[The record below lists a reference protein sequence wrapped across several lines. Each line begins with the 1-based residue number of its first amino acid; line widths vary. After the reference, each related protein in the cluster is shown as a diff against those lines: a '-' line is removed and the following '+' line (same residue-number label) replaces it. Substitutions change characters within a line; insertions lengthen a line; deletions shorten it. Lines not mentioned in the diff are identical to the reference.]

1 MTELTIML
9 FVAGGGIALVA
20 AIVGLSGFM
29 FVKHNTCCVIERFG
43 KFQEIKHAGLRWRIP
58 GVDQIKKTVGFEMQ
72 NLPTTV
78 RTKLKDNAFVAVE
91 FVQQY
96 WIEKEDATVVRLVY
110 ELGANYEDRIA
121 ERVHNEAR
129 SVLNR
134 LDLND
139 VYDKKDEIGHDVEI
153 ELKKWLTNYGIKLE
167 KTLTNDVNPADNVV
181 NSMNEKKQAEFDL
194 QTAELTAEAEFKK
207 TVRAAEARR
216 EAKIS
221 DGEGIAGQRNA
232 IFNNI
237 SETVVA
243 MDSAFNGEVPVQSIL
258 QHVLELQRLDT
269 QEQIAKNSATT
280 TLFVPYRG
288 GTDGDDIG
296 EQILK
301 GNLASQ
307 KTLALSN
314 ESEEDDEEAADDV
327 NVAESEDA
335 EVVQQDSKKPRR
347 IAG

>member
-1 MTELTIML
+1 MTELGIVLLVVGGVVVFLTSS
-9 FVAGGGIALVA
+9 FVA
-20 AIVGLSGFM
+20 SGFM

-43 KFQEIKHAGLRWRIP
+43 KFHEIKHAGLRWRIP
-58 GVDQIKKTVGFEMQ
+58 GVDCIKKTVGFEMQ
-72 NLPTTV
+72 HLPTTV
-78 RTKLKDNAFVAVE
+78 RTKLSDNAFVAVE

-96 WIEKEDATVVRLVY
+96 WIDKEDATVVRLVY

-139 VYDKKDEIGHDVEI
+139 VYDKKDEIGHDVEV

-167 KTLTNDVNPADNVV
+167 KTLTNDVNPAANVV

-194 QTAELTAEAEFKK
+194 QTAELTAEAEYKK

-216 EAKIS
+216 EGKIA

-243 MDSAFNGEVPVQSIL
+243 MDSAFGGEIPVQSIL

-288 GTDGDDIG
+288 GTDGDDLG
-296 EQILK
+296 EQILR

-307 KTLALSN
+307 KTIELGNDTEA
-314 ESEEDDEEAADDV
+314 EIDEV
-327 NVAESEDA
+327 K
-335 EVVQQDSKKPRR
+335 VVKDNGRKQHR

>member
-1 MTELTIML
+1 MEDPWVIFGILGGL
-9 FVAGGGIALVA
+9 FVIAIAA
-20 AIVGLSGFM
+20 AIGSGLM
-29 FVKHNTCCVIERFG
+29 FVKQNTCVIVERFG
-43 KFQEIKHAGLRWRIP
+43 KFQSVKHSGLRFRIP
-58 GVDQIKKTVGFEMQ
+58 IVDQVKRTIGFEMQ
-72 NLPTTV
+72 NLPTIV

-96 WIEKEDATVVRLVY
+96 WIANDDATVVRLVY

-139 VYDKKDEIGHDVEI
+139 VYDKKDEIGHDVEV
-153 ELKKWLTNYGIKLE
+153 ELKKWLTGFGIRME
-167 KTLTNDVNPADNVV
+167 KTLTNDVNPSENVV
-181 NSMNEKKQAEFDL
+181 RSMNEKKQAEFDL
-194 QTAELTAEAEFKK
+194 QTAELTAEAEYRK

-216 EAKIS
+216 EAKIA

-232 IFNNI
+232 IFGNI
-237 SETVVA
+237 SATVVA
-243 MDSAFNGEVPVQSIL
+243 MDEAFEGEVSVQAIL

-288 GTDGDDIG
+288 GTDGDDMG
-296 EQILK
+296 EQILR
-301 GNLASQ
+301 GNLASA
-307 KTLALSN
+307 KTLELKQSGK
-314 ESEEDDEEAADDV
+314 DDEDNSGKRKA
-327 NVAESEDA
+327 S
-335 EVVQQDSKKPRR
+335 
-347 IAG
+347 

>member
-1 MTELTIML
+1 MENLWIIAS
-9 FVAGGGIALVA
+9 VAGTVLCLGIMAL
-20 AIVGLSGFM
+20 LSTGIF
-29 FVKHNTCCVIERFG
+29 FVKENTCAVVERFG
-43 KFQEIKHAGLRWRIP
+43 KFQSIKHAGLRFRIP
-58 GVDQIKKTVGFEMQ
+58 WVDRVKKVVGFEMQ

-96 WIEKEDATVVRLVY
+96 WIDKGDATVRKLVY

-139 VYDKKDEIGHDVEI
+139 VYDKKDEIGHDVEV
-153 ELKKWLTNYGIKLE
+153 ELKKWLTDYGINLE
-167 KTLTNDVNPADNVV
+167 KTLTNDVNPSPNVV
-181 NSMNEKKQAEFDL
+181 DSMNEKKQAEFDL
-194 QTAELTAEAEFKK
+194 QTAELTAEAEYKK

-216 EAKIS
+216 EGKIA

-232 IFNNI
+232 IFSNI
-237 SETVVA
+237 SDTVVA
-243 MDSAFNGEVPVQSIL
+243 MDRAFNGEVPVAAIL
-258 QHVLELQRLDT
+258 HHVLELQRLDT

-280 TLFVPYRG
+280 TLFVPYRSE
-288 GTDGDDIG
+288 GDSEDV
-296 EQILK
+296 EQQILR

-307 KTLALSN
+307 KTMEN
-314 ESEEDDEEAADDV
+314 EASASLVEVDTDEPTR
-327 NVAESEDA
+327 
-335 EVVQQDSKKPRR
+335 K
-347 IAG
+347 AG

>member
-1 MTELTIML
+1 MENLWIIAS
-9 FVAGGGIALVA
+9 VAGTVLCLGIMAL
-20 AIVGLSGFM
+20 LSTGIF
-29 FVKHNTCCVIERFG
+29 FVKENTCAVVERFG
-43 KFQEIKHAGLRWRIP
+43 KFQSIKHAGLRFRIP
-58 GVDQIKKTVGFEMQ
+58 WVDRVKKVVGFEMQ

-96 WIEKEDATVVRLVY
+96 WIDKGDATVRKLVY

-139 VYDKKDEIGHDVEI
+139 VYDKKDEIGHDVEV
-153 ELKKWLTNYGIKLE
+153 ELKKWLTDYGINLE
-167 KTLTNDVNPADNVV
+167 KTLTNDVNPSPNVV
-181 NSMNEKKQAEFDL
+181 DSMNEKKQAEFDL
-194 QTAELTAEAEFKK
+194 QTAELTAEAEYKK

-216 EAKIS
+216 EGKIA

-232 IFNNI
+232 IFSNI
-237 SETVVA
+237 SDTVVA
-243 MDSAFNGEVPVQSIL
+243 MDKAFDGEVPVAAIL
-258 QHVLELQRLDT
+258 HHVLELQRLDT

-280 TLFVPYRG
+280 TLFVPYRSE
-288 GTDGDDIG
+288 GDSEDV
-296 EQILK
+296 EQQILR

-307 KTLALSN
+307 KTMEN
-314 ESEEDDEEAADDV
+314 EASASLVEVDTDETER
-327 NVAESEDA
+327 
-335 EVVQQDSKKPRR
+335 K
-347 IAG
+347 AG

>member
-1 MTELTIML
+1 MGDFWVFALAVGGFGLLVLLT
-9 FVAGGGIALVA
+9 VA
-20 AIVGLSGFM
+20 ATGLM
-29 FVKHNTCCVIERFG
+29 FVKHNTCVVIERFG
-43 KFQEIKHAGLRWRIP
+43 KFNNIKHAGLRFRIP
-58 GVDQIKKTVGFEMQ
+58 FIDRVKKTVGFEMQ

-96 WIEKEDATVVRLVY
+96 WVAKDDDTVVRLVY

-129 SVLNR
+129 SVLNH

-153 ELKKWLTNYGIKLE
+153 ELKKWLTNYGIQLE
-167 KTLTNDVNPADNVV
+167 KTLTNDVNPAANVV

-194 QTAELTAEAEFKK
+194 QTAELTAEAEYRK

-216 EAKIS
+216 EGKIA

-237 SETVVA
+237 SDTVVA
-243 MDSAFNGEVPVQSIL
+243 MDTAFRGEVPVEAIL

-269 QEQIAKNSATT
+269 QEQIAKNSETT
-280 TLFVPYRG
+280 TLFVPYK
-288 GTDGDDIG
+288 DGNDSEDIG
-296 EQILK
+296 TQVLRS
-301 GNLASQ
+301 NLASE
-307 KTLALSN
+307 KTIALN
-314 ESEEDDEEAADDV
+314 ESVKKSAAKLEEIESSDDDD
-327 NVAESEDA
+327 D
-335 EVVQQDSKKPRR
+335 QRK
-347 IAG
+347 AG

>member
-1 MTELTIML
+1 MGD
-9 FVAGGGIALVA
+9 FWGFALAVSGVGLLVLLSVA
-20 AIVGLSGFM
+20 ATGLM
-29 FVKHNTCCVIERFG
+29 FVKHNTCVVIERFG
-43 KFQEIKHAGLRWRIP
+43 KFNNIKHAGLRFRIP
-58 GVDQIKKTVGFEMQ
+58 FIDRVKKTVGFEMQ

-96 WIEKEDATVVRLVY
+96 WVAKDDDTVVRLVY

-153 ELKKWLTNYGIKLE
+153 ELKKWLTNYGIQLE
-167 KTLTNDVNPADNVV
+167 KTLTNDVNPAANVV

-194 QTAELTAEAEFKK
+194 QTAELTAEAEYRK

-216 EAKIS
+216 EGKIA

-237 SETVVA
+237 SDTVVA
-243 MDSAFNGEVPVQSIL
+243 MDTAFRGEVPVEVIL

-269 QEQIAKNSATT
+269 QEQIAKNSETT
-280 TLFVPYRG
+280 TLFVPYK
-288 GTDGDDIG
+288 DGNDSEDIG
-296 EQILK
+296 TQVLRS
-301 GNLASQ
+301 NLASE
-307 KTLALSN
+307 KTIALN
-314 ESEEDDEEAADDV
+314 ESVKKSAAKLEEIESSDDDD
-327 NVAESEDA
+327 D
-335 EVVQQDSKKPRR
+335 QRK
-347 IAG
+347 AG

>member
-1 MTELTIML
+1 MTELGIILLVVGGVVAFMAL
-9 FVAGGGIALVA
+9 SFVAG
-20 AIVGLSGFM
+20 GFM
-29 FVKHNTCCVIERFG
+29 FVKHNTCAVIERFG
-43 KFQEIKHAGLRWRIP
+43 KFKEIKHAGLRWRFP
-58 GVDQIKKTVGFEMQ
+58 GIDCVKKTVGFEMQ

-78 RTKLKDNAFVAVE
+78 QTKLKDNAFVAVE

-139 VYDKKDEIGHDVEI
+139 VYDKKDEIGHDVEV
-153 ELKKWLTNYGIKLE
+153 ELKKWLTSYGIKME
-167 KTLTNDVNPADNVV
+167 KTLTNDVNPAANVV

-194 QTAELTAEAEFKK
+194 QTAELTAEADFKK

-243 MDSAFNGEVPVQSIL
+243 MDTAFNGEVPVQSIL

-288 GTDGDDIG
+288 GTDGDDVG
-296 EQILK
+296 EQILR

-307 KTLALSN
+307 KTVDLGKISQ
-314 ESEEDDEEAADDV
+314 EEEEEEVDEVEIVADT
-327 NVAESEDA
+327 NG
-335 EVVQQDSKKPRR
+335 KPHR

>member
-1 MTELTIML
+1 MEPFLVI
-9 FVAGGGIALVA
+9 GGVLLAALLA
-20 AIVGLSGFM
+20 FLCTGFM
-29 FVKHNTCCVIERFG
+29 FVKHNTCRVVERFG
-43 KFQEIKHAGLRWRIP
+43 EFHSVKQAGLRYRIP
-58 GVDQIKKTVGFEMQ
+58 LIDRVKRIVGFEMQ

-96 WIEKEDATVVRLVY
+96 WVSKDEKTVKKLVY

-139 VYDKKDEIGHDVEI
+139 VYDKKDEIGHDVEV
-153 ELKKWLTNYGIKLE
+153 ELKKWLVQYGIELE

-181 NSMNEKKQAEFDL
+181 RSMNEKKQAEFDL
-194 QTAELTAEAEFKK
+194 QTAELVAEAEYKK

-216 EAKIS
+216 EGKIA

-232 IFNNI
+232 IFSNI
-237 SETVVA
+237 SDTVIA
-243 MDSAFNGEVPVQSIL
+243 MDKAFKGQVPVSSIL
-258 QHVLELQRLDT
+258 HHVLELQRLDT
-269 QEQIAKNSATT
+269 QEQIAKNSSTT

-296 EQILK
+296 EQILR
-301 GNLASQ
+301 GNLASEQ
-307 KTLALSN
+307 TLGLSQEN
-314 ESEEDDEEAADDV
+314 RKLQDEADKAAASGDGDQV
-327 NVAESEDA
+327 TAA
-335 EVVQQDSKKPRR
+335 
-347 IAG
+347 

>member
-1 MTELTIML
+1 MTGLMVGCLI
-9 FVAGGGIALVA
+9 AGGALTVSLA
-20 AIVGLSGFM
+20 AFLMGGFM
-29 FVKHNTCCVIERFG
+29 FVKHNTCYVIERFG
-43 KFQEIKHAGLRWRIP
+43 KFHSIKHSGLRWRIP
-58 GVDQIKKTVGFEMQ
+58 IVDQIKKVVGFEMQ

-78 RTKLKDNAFVAVE
+78 RTKLSDTAFVAVE

-96 WIEKEDATVVRLVY
+96 WIEKDNDTVVRLVY
-110 ELGANYEDRIA
+110 ELGADYEERIA

-139 VYDKKDEIGHDVEI
+139 VYDKKDEIGHDVEV

-181 NSMNEKKQAEFDL
+181 RSMNEKKQAEFDL

-216 EAKIS
+216 EAKIA

-232 IFNNI
+232 IFGNI
-237 SETVVA
+237 SDTVVA
-243 MDSAFNGEVPVQSIL
+243 MDEAFDGEVPVSAIL

-269 QEQIAKNSATT
+269 QEQIARNSSTT

-288 GTDGDDIG
+288 GTDSDDMS
-296 EQILK
+296 EQILR

-307 KTLALSN
+307 KTVELKKLSD
-314 ESEEDDEEAADDV
+314 EDDEE
-327 NVAESEDA
+327 E
-335 EVVQQDSKKPRR
+335 SKKR
-347 IAG
+347 AG

>member
-1 MTELTIML
+1 MENFWIITIAASATVMVFTGI
-9 FVAGGGIALVA
+9 FVAS
-20 AIVGLSGFM
+20 GLM
-29 FVKHNTCCVIERFG
+29 FVKHNTCAVIERFG
-43 KFQEIKHAGLRWRIP
+43 KFNDIKHSGLRWRVPFIDR
-58 GVDQIKKTVGFEMQ
+58 VKKTVGFEMQ

-96 WIEKEDATVVRLVY
+96 WVAKDDATVVRLVY

-139 VYDKKDEIGHDVEI
+139 VYDKKDEIGHDVEV
-153 ELKKWLTNYGIKLE
+153 ELKKWLTNYGIQLE
-167 KTLTNDVNPADNVV
+167 KTLTNDVNPANNVI

-194 QTAELTAEAEFKK
+194 QTAELTAEAEYRK

-216 EAKIS
+216 EGKIA

-232 IFNNI
+232 IFSNI
-237 SETVVA
+237 SDTVVA
-243 MDSAFNGEVPVQSIL
+243 MDSAFRGEVPVEVIL

-280 TLFVPYRG
+280 TLFVPYK
-288 GTDGDDIG
+288 DGNDSEDIG
-296 EQILK
+296 QQILRA
-301 GNLASQ
+301 NLASS
-307 KTLALSN
+307 KTIELDNSASL
-314 ESEEDDEEAADDV
+314 EEIENDDE
-327 NVAESEDA
+327 NRL
-335 EVVQQDSKKPRR
+335 K
-347 IAG
+347 AG

>member
-1 MTELTIML
+1 MEESTVI
-9 FVAGGGIALVA
+9 FVVIAALVV
-20 AIVGLSGFM
+20 IGLGSVIACGLM
-29 FVKHNTCCVIERFG
+29 FVKENTCSIVERFG
-43 KFQEIKHAGLRWRIP
+43 KFHSIKHSGLRFRVPVI
-58 GVDQIKKTVGFEMQ
+58 DQKKRTIGFEMQ

-96 WIEKEDATVVRLVY
+96 WIAKDDETVVRLVY
-110 ELGANYEDRIA
+110 ELGANYEERIA

-153 ELKKWLTNYGIKLE
+153 ELKKWLTNFGIKLE
-167 KTLTNDVNPADNVV
+167 KTLTNDVNPSENVV
-181 NSMNEKKQAEFDL
+181 RSMNEKKQAEFDL
-194 QTAELTAEAEFKK
+194 QTAELTAEADYRK

-216 EAKIS
+216 EGKIA

-232 IFNNI
+232 IFGNI
-237 SETVVA
+237 SDTVIA
-243 MDSAFNGEVPVQSIL
+243 MDAAFNGEVPVETIL
-258 QHVLELQRLDT
+258 HHVLELQRLDT
-269 QEQIAKNSATT
+269 QEQIARNSSTT

-288 GTDGDDIG
+288 GTDNDDMS
-296 EQILK
+296 EQILR
-301 GNLASQ
+301 GNLASA
-307 KTLALSN
+307 KTLELN
-314 ESEEDDEEAADDV
+314 QTKEDEEECSD
-327 NVAESEDA
+327 
-335 EVVQQDSKKPRR
+335 KR

>member
-1 MTELTIML
+1 MEESTVI
-9 FVAGGGIALVA
+9 FGVIAALAV
-20 AIVGLSGFM
+20 IGLGSVIASGLM
-29 FVKHNTCCVIERFG
+29 FVKENTCSIVERFG
-43 KFQEIKHAGLRWRIP
+43 KFHSIKHSGLRFRVPVI
-58 GVDQIKKTVGFEMQ
+58 DQVKRTIGFEMQ

-96 WIEKEDATVVRLVY
+96 WIAKDDETVVRLVY
-110 ELGANYEDRIA
+110 ELGANYEERIA

-153 ELKKWLTNYGIKLE
+153 ELKKWLTNFGIKLE
-167 KTLTNDVNPADNVV
+167 KTLTNDVNPSDNVV
-181 NSMNEKKQAEFDL
+181 RSMNEKKQAEFDL
-194 QTAELTAEAEFKK
+194 QTAELTAEADYRK

-216 EAKIS
+216 EGKIA

-232 IFNNI
+232 IFGNI
-237 SETVVA
+237 SDTVIA
-243 MDSAFNGEVPVQSIL
+243 MDAAFNGEVPVETIL
-258 QHVLELQRLDT
+258 HHVLELQRLDT
-269 QEQIAKNSATT
+269 QEQIARNSSTT

-288 GTDGDDIG
+288 GTDNDDMS
-296 EQILK
+296 EQILR
-301 GNLASQ
+301 GNLASA
-307 KTLALSN
+307 KTLELNQANN
-314 ESEEDDEEAADDV
+314 EDEEK
-327 NVAESEDA
+327 
-335 EVVQQDSKKPRR
+335 DSDKR

>member
-1 MTELTIML
+1 
-9 FVAGGGIALVA
+9 
-20 AIVGLSGFM
+20 
-29 FVKHNTCCVIERFG
+29 
-43 KFQEIKHAGLRWRIP
+43 
-58 GVDQIKKTVGFEMQ
+58 MQ

-96 WIEKEDATVVRLVY
+96 WIDKGDATVRKLVY

-139 VYDKKDEIGHDVEI
+139 VYDKKDEIGHDVEV
-153 ELKKWLTNYGIKLE
+153 ELKKWLTDYGINLE
-167 KTLTNDVNPADNVV
+167 KTLTNDVNPSPNVV
-181 NSMNEKKQAEFDL
+181 DSMNEKKQAEFDL
-194 QTAELTAEAEFKK
+194 QTAELTAEAEYKK

-216 EAKIS
+216 EGKIA

-232 IFNNI
+232 IFSNI
-237 SETVVA
+237 SDTVVA
-243 MDSAFNGEVPVQSIL
+243 MDKAFDGEVPVSAIL
-258 QHVLELQRLDT
+258 HHVLELQRLDT

-280 TLFVPYRG
+280 TLFVPYRSE
-288 GTDGDDIG
+288 GDSEDV
-296 EQILK
+296 EQQILR

-307 KTLALSN
+307 KTMEN
-314 ESEEDDEEAADDV
+314 EASASLVEVDTDEPTR
-327 NVAESEDA
+327 
-335 EVVQQDSKKPRR
+335 K
-347 IAG
+347 AG

>member
-1 MTELTIML
+1 METIWIIVFAASTVVCLVLLSILASGFL
-9 FVAGGGIALVA
+9 FV
-20 AIVGLSGFM
+20 
-29 FVKHNTCCVIERFG
+29 KQNTCAVIERFG
-43 KFQEIKHAGLRWRIP
+43 KFHSIKHAGLRFRIP
-58 GVDQIKKTVGFEMQ
+58 IIDQVKKVVGFEMQ
-72 NLPTTV
+72 HLPTTV

-96 WIEKEDATVVRLVY
+96 WIDKGDATVVKLVY

-139 VYDKKDEIGHDVEI
+139 VYDKKDEIGHDVEV
-153 ELKKWLTNYGIKLE
+153 ELKKWLTGYGINLE
-167 KTLTNDVNPADNVV
+167 KTLTNDVNPAANVV

-194 QTAELTAEAEFKK
+194 QTAELTAEAEYKK

-216 EAKIS
+216 EGKIA

-232 IFNNI
+232 IFSNI
-237 SETVVA
+237 SDTVVA
-243 MDSAFNGEVPVQSIL
+243 MDEAFNGEVPVAAIL

-269 QEQIAKNSATT
+269 QEQIAKNSSTT
-280 TLFVPYRG
+280 TLFVPYKSE
-288 GTDGDDIG
+288 GDDM
-296 EQILK
+296 EQQILR

-307 KTLALSN
+307 KTVEN
-314 ESEEDDEEAADDV
+314 ENSASLVELT
-327 NVAESEDA
+327 ESDR
-335 EVVQQDSKKPRR
+335 K
-347 IAG
+347 AG

>member
-1 MTELTIML
+1 MGDFWALVL
-9 FVAGGGIALVA
+9 VAGGIGLFMLF
-20 AIVGLSGFM
+20 AIVASGLM
-29 FVKHNTCCVIERFG
+29 FVKHNTCVVIERFG
-43 KFQEIKHAGLRWRIP
+43 KFNDIKHAGLRFRIP
-58 GVDQIKKTVGFEMQ
+58 FVDRVKKTVGFEMQ

-96 WIEKEDATVVRLVY
+96 WVAKDDATVVRLVY

-153 ELKKWLTNYGIKLE
+153 ELKKWLTNYGIQLE
-167 KTLTNDVNPADNVV
+167 KTLTNDVNPAANVV

-194 QTAELTAEAEFKK
+194 QTAELTAEAEYRK

-216 EAKIS
+216 EGKIA

-232 IFNNI
+232 IFSNI
-237 SETVVA
+237 SDTVVA
-243 MDSAFNGEVPVQSIL
+243 MDSAFRGEVPVEVIL

-269 QEQIAKNSATT
+269 QEQIAKNSETT
-280 TLFVPYRG
+280 TLFVPYK
-288 GTDGDDIG
+288 DGNDSEEIG
-296 EQILK
+296 AQILRA
-301 GNLASQ
+301 NLASE
-307 KTLALSN
+307 KTIALNDSVKK
-314 ESEEDDEEAADDV
+314 S
-327 NVAESEDA
+327 AESDEIEEPASDGGN
-335 EVVQQDSKKPRR
+335 QRK
-347 IAG
+347 AG